1 MTLVGKIFTFLILLM
16 SVAFL
21 MLAVTVFATH
31 RNWRDAVMGGADQP
45 GLKKQVEEIADVN
58 RRLREELERASDRL
72 AIEQASRAYALA
84 ALQTR
89 LEQAEQALSA
99 REREYAE
106 LQAAHGTMVTAL
118 ETNEENLKKITDE
131 ITQLR
136 VDLRAAEQ
144 ARDEK
149 FSQVVQLTDKL
160 HELDGL
166 RVGSDG
172 AAAGTVDPGESHERS
187 AGSP

>member
-58 RRLREELERASDRL
+58 RRLREELECASDRL

-99 REREYAE
+99 SGAGICRATGRSRHNGHRVGGQRGEFEEGHGRDHAV
-106 LQAAHGTMVTAL
+106 AHGVAG
-118 ETNEENLKKITDE
+118 
-131 ITQLR
+131 R
-136 VDLRAAEQ
+136 RAG
-144 ARDEK
+144 AR
-149 FSQVVQLTDKL
+149 
-160 HELDGL
+160 
-166 RVGSDG
+166 
-172 AAAGTVDPGESHERS
+172 
-187 AGSP
+187 

>member
-31 RNWRDAVMGGADQP
+31 RNWRDAVMGGPAGP
-45 GLKKQVEEIADVN
+45 GLKKQVEEVSDVN

-89 LEQAEQALSA
+89 LEQAEEALSA
-99 REREYAE
+99 REREFAE
-106 LQAAHGTMVTAL
+106 LQAAH
-118 ETNEENLKKITDE
+118 
-131 ITQLR
+131 
-136 VDLRAAEQ
+136 
-144 ARDEK
+144 
-149 FSQVVQLTDKL
+149 
-160 HELDGL
+160 
-166 RVGSDG
+166 
-172 AAAGTVDPGESHERS
+172 
-187 AGSP
+187 